1 VIVRLPFVLPANDA
15 AAIVGQLDARS
26 ATDGALTAGAAAR
39 GVKRNREVLDA
50 DLRQQLSA
58 LLSQALQRHAGF
70 LAAAVP
76 RTIYPFIFNC
86 YQAGMFYGPHLDEAV
101 MGKPPH
107 QLRSDLSI
115 TIFLS
120 DPASYDGGE
129 LVLDPDGAAGR
140 IKLAQGDAVLYPS
153 TTVHEVTPV
162 TRGMRWAAVSWI
174 QSVVRRADQRELVRE
189 LAAMSD
195 DLRRLQVSEA
205 TRALKDALER
215 RVLGLRAN
223 LLRMWGET

>member
-1 VIVRLPFVLPANDA
+1 MIARLPFVLTPNDA
-15 AAIVGQLDARS
+15 ATMVAQLTART

-39 GVKRNREVLDA
+39 AVKHNREVLDA

-58 LLSQALQRHAGF
+58 SISQALQRHAAF

-86 YQAGMFYGPHLDEAV
+86 YQPGMSYGPHLDEAM
-101 MGKPPH
+101 MGKPPN

-120 DPASYDGGE
+120 DPASYDGGD
-129 LVLDPDGAAGR
+129 LVLDPDGAAAR
-140 IKLAQGDAVLYPS
+140 IKLPPGDAVIYPS

-162 TRGMRWAAVSWI
+162 TRGVRWAAVSWI
-174 QSVVRRADQRELVRE
+174 QSVIRRGDQRELVRE
-189 LAAMSD
+189 VALMTD

-205 TRALKDALER
+205 TRELKEALER
-215 RVLGLRAN
+215 RLLGLRAN
-223 LLRMWGET
+223 LLRTWGET